1 MRFPKA
7 FGSVFLLIYISTLW
21 SQTGT
26 STIRGA
32 ITDPEGRVVVGAT
45 VTLTNVA
52 TNAVR
57 TTQSSE
63 TGVYVFDLITPAIYR
78 LEVESKGFRKKVVSN
93 VEALIGKQTET
104 NVRLDVG
111 ATSEIVEVRASSQ
124 EAIINTQDA
133 SLGNVLVSTQITQLP
148 LEARSV
154 VDLLSLQPGATREG
168 YVTGARADQS
178 NVTLDGVDINNAQTA
193 NTAVP
198 ASTNNLVV
206 GSLDSDR
213 GNITSGPV
221 LRLNSEAVEEF
232 RVTTANGN
240 ANQGRSSGS
249 QVNLVTKGGT
259 NTWHGAAFEFYRSRG
274 FTANDWFN
282 NHATDANGNW
292 SPVPRTPLV
301 RNTFGGALGGP
312 IVKNKAFFF
321 YSYEGR
327 HDASGQSV
335 ARTVPLASLGQGVIN
350 YQYCGDASCSSTQT
364 ASLNL
369 NQNEQAFVSVHNAD
383 PANPAINPT
392 ALAALAAAA
401 AKYPANDTTT
411 GDQLNTGGF
420 RFNAPTPTRLN
431 SHVAKLDFNIGKNQ
445 TAFLRT
451 NVIYDHQI
459 LPRWLPDSPA
469 PSVWSHPWGLAAGHN
484 WIKGNHWVNNLRY
497 GYTRQAFTNVG
508 DSSGNDIYFRSV
520 FQPTGQS
527 HSVSRI
533 TPVHNFTDDV
543 SWIHGSH
550 NVQFGA
556 NIRLISNNRVSF
568 ANAFDIGAENYF
580 FYQNVGQNVANA
592 FVSYIDANSLP
603 GAGTAGETC
612 GDSLMTS
619 CLETEIAA
627 SAIIGRF
634 TEMTSN
640 FTFGKD
646 GTLMAAG
653 SPTLRD
659 FATQAYDEY
668 IQDTWKVRPNLTLTL
683 GLRYSLERPVYE
695 KNGFEVQ
702 PTVPLGKYF
711 AQRIAAGQQG
721 TNFVDPI
728 VINRSG
734 PANGGKPMYNWDKNN
749 FQPRI
754 SFAWSPQGG
763 DGFLGRL
770 LGNGSKSVVRG
781 GFAMTNDY
789 YGQALAVDF
798 DLNNTLGF
806 VSNFTNH
813 ANSFDIG
820 APYST
825 KPVGPLFTGWGQDV
839 RSLIGTAGGTVPGNL
854 TFPAMKSLLN
864 GDTEFG
870 ERIEQSLDSNLHA
883 PTQYVWN
890 LTFERQ
896 LPRGSLVSVS
906 YIGRLGRSL
915 LARRDIAAFNDLRDP
930 ATGIDWYTAGTALE
944 KLRQKG
950 TPIDQV
956 PSLIS
961 PQIARYFDDM
971 FPANLVQIIGDYDG
985 LVYDPT
991 WTNAQAFLIYQDPAN
1006 AFFTA
1011 NDWTD
1016 VQAEIDNALAYNGYP
1031 IRFMQPQYGAL
1042 STWATIGNAN
1052 YHALAVSLQQ
1062 RLSSLTLDFNYTWS
1076 HSLDDSSGLQ
1086 TEGAY
1091 GNFNGSGAFIL
1102 NSLRQAANYSNS
1114 DFDVRHNIN
1123 AAAVWQLPFG
1133 KGKSFF
1139 GGVGRGGDAVI
1150 GGWQLSG
1157 IFRWN
1162 TGRPV
1167 YSPYDAGQWATNWE
1181 VQSWV
1186 TPTGPVHT
1194 CPNKPIHGTPKL
1206 FGACN
1211 VDQVYQSFRSAY
1223 PGETGL
1229 RNIFRYPGYV
1239 DLDLGLGKTF
1249 KMPWNENHQLQLR
1262 WDVFNVTN
1270 TQHMT
1275 GWADAAVQA
1284 DPALN
1289 GLSAP
1294 PDWYNFTQIQGQPR
1308 VMQVGLRYSF

>member
-1 MRFPKA
+1 MHSPRA
-7 FGSVFLLIYISTLW
+7 SSLLLLILVYAVPLL

-26 STIRGA
+26 STIRGT
-32 ITDPEGRVVVGAT
+32 ITDPEGRVVVGAM
-45 VTLTNVA
+45 VTLTNAA
-52 TNAVR
+52 TNTIR
-57 TTQSSE
+57 NTQSNE
-63 TGVYVFDLITPAIYR
+63 TGAYVFDLITPSEYR
-78 LEVESKGFRKKVVSN
+78 IAVEAKGFRKKIVNN
-93 VEALIGKQTET
+93 VEALIAKQTEA
-104 NVRLDVG
+104 NVQLDVG
-111 ATSEIVEVRASSQ
+111 AANEVVEVKASSQ

-133 SLGNVLVSTQITQLP
+133 SLGNTFLSAQITQLP

-154 VDLLSLQPGATREG
+154 VDLLTLQPGSTREG

-178 NVTLDGVDINNAQTA
+178 NLTLDGVDINNAQTG

-198 ASTNNLVV
+198 QSTNNLVV
-206 GSLDSDR
+206 GALDNDR
-213 GNITSGPV
+213 GNITTGPV

-232 RVTTANGN
+232 RVTTANGS

-259 NTWHGAAFEFYRSRG
+259 NNWHGAAFEFYRSRG

-292 SPVPRTPLV
+292 APVPRTPLV

-335 ARTVPLASLGQGVIN
+335 SRTVPLASLAQGIIN
-350 YQYCGDASCSSTQT
+350 YQYCTDASCSGIQT

-369 NQNEQAFVSVHNAD
+369 AQNEAAYVSVRNAD
-383 PANPAINPT
+383 PANPAINPSVLS
-392 ALAALAAAA
+392 AFADAAS
-401 AKYPANDTTT
+401 KYPANDTTT

-431 SHVAKLDFNIGKNQ
+431 SHVAKLDFNLPHNQ
-445 TAFLRT
+445 TAFLRA
-451 NVIYDHQI
+451 NVIYDHQT
-459 LPRWLPDSPA
+459 LPSWLPDSPS
-469 PSVWSHPWGLAAGHN
+469 PLVWSHPWGLAGGHN
-484 WIKGNHWVNNLRY
+484 WIKGNHWVNNFRY
-497 GYTRQAFTNVG
+497 GYTRQAFSNVG

-527 HSVSRI
+527 HSVSRV
-533 TPVHNFTDDV
+533 TPVQNFSDDV
-543 SWIHGSH
+543 SWIRGNH

-556 NIRLISNNRVSF
+556 NVRLISNSRISF
-568 ANAFDIGAENYF
+568 ANAFDIGEENYF

-592 FVSYIDANSLP
+592 FVSYIDANNLP
-603 GAGTAGETC
+603 GAGPLGETC
-612 GDSLMTS
+612 SGSAYMTS

-627 SAIIGRF
+627 SAVIGRL
-634 TEMTSN
+634 TAMTSN
-640 FTFGKD
+640 FTFAKD

-653 SPTLRD
+653 TPTVRD

-668 IQDTWKVRPNLTLTL
+668 IQDTWKIRPNLTLTL

-702 PTVPLGKYF
+702 PTVPLGEYF
-711 AQRIAAGQQG
+711 AQRVAAGNQG

-754 SFAWSPQGG
+754 AFAWSPQGG
-763 DGFLGRL
+763 DGFFGRL
-770 LGNGSKSVVRG
+770 VGKGSTSVIRG

-806 VSNFTNH
+806 VSNFANH

-825 KPVGPLFTGWGQDV
+825 KPVGPLFTGFGQDV
-839 RSLIGTAGGTVPGNL
+839 RSLIGTAGGTVPSSL
-854 TFPAMKSLLN
+854 QFPASQPLLDGN
-864 GDTEFG
+864 TQLG

-890 LTFERQ
+890 LTIERQ
-896 LPRGSLVSVS
+896 LPKGSLVSAS
-906 YIGRLGRSL
+906 YIGRMGRSL
-915 LARRDIAAFNDLRDP
+915 LARRDVAAFNNLRDP
-930 ATGIDWYTAGTALE
+930 NTGMDWYTAGTAIE
-944 KLRQKG
+944 KLRQQG
-950 TPIDQV
+950 VSIDQI
-956 PSLIS
+956 PSMIS
-961 PQIARYFDDM
+961 PQVAQYFDDM
-971 FPANLVQIIGDYDG
+971 FPPNLAQIIGDYDG

-991 WTNAQAFLIYQDPAN
+991 WTNAQAFLEYQDPAN
-1006 AFFTA
+1006 AYFTA

-1016 VQAEIDNALAYNGYP
+1016 VQAEMDNALAYNGYP

-1042 STWATIGNAN
+1042 STWATVGNAN
-1052 YHALAVSLQQ
+1052 YHALTVSLQQ

-1086 TEGAY
+1086 SEGAY
-1091 GNFNGSGAFIL
+1091 GNWNGSGAFIL
-1102 NSLRQAANYSNS
+1102 NPLRQHDNYANS

-1123 AAAVWQLPFG
+1123 AMAVWQLPFG
-1133 KGKSFF
+1133 RGRSLLSGVSRGKD
-1139 GGVGRGGDAVI
+1139 VLV

-1162 TGRPV
+1162 TGLPV
-1167 YSPYDAGQWATNWE
+1167 YSPSDAGQWSTNFE

-1186 TPTGPVHT
+1186 TPTRPVHT
-1194 CPNKPIHGTPKL
+1194 CPNKPVNGTPKL

-1211 VDQVYQSFRSAY
+1211 VDQIYQSFRSSY
-1223 PGETGL
+1223 PGETGP
-1229 RNIFRYPGYV
+1229 RNIFRYPGYI
-1239 DLDLGLGKTF
+1239 DLDLGFGKTF
-1249 KMPWNENHQLQLR
+1249 KMPWNEDHQLQLR
-1262 WDVFNVTN
+1262 WDVST
-1270 TQHMT
+1270 
-1275 GWADAAVQA
+1275 
-1284 DPALN
+1284 
-1289 GLSAP
+1289 
-1294 PDWYNFTQIQGQPR
+1294 
-1308 VMQVGLRYSF
+1308 